1 MSKIS
6 AVIITFNEENNIER
20 CVNSLNGVVDEII
33 ILDSFSSD
41 KTPEICKRL
50 NVRFE
55 QHVFD
60 GHIQQKNRVMD
71 MASYDYVLSLDAD
84 EFLSD
89 ELKKSILQ
97 IKKSE
102 FIFDAYCFNRLNF
115 YCGKAIKHGAWYPD
129 KKIRL
134 WNKNT
139 GKWGGK
145 NPHDT
150 VILQNQTNK
159 KYLSGDLIH
168 YSFLSI
174 NQHIEQINK
183 FSLIKAQ
190 NDFDLKKKPSLLKMI
205 FKPIY
210 KFFVAFLFRVGFLD
224 GFYGFVVAIN
234 SAHAEF
240 LRHVKLKEL
249 YNNEK

>member
-33 ILDSFSSD
+33 VLDSFSSD

-50 NVRFE
+50 NVRFK
-55 QHVFD
+55 QHAFD
-60 GHIQQKNRVMD
+60 GHIEQKNRVMN

-89 ELKKSILQ
+89 ELKSSILQ
-97 IKKSE
+97 IKSAD
-102 FIFDAYCFNRLNF
+102 FTSDAYYFNRLNY

-134 WNKNT
+134 WNKNK

-150 VILQNQTNK
+150 VILQNYSNK
-159 KYLSGDLIH
+159 IFLSGDLNH
-168 YSFLSI
+168 YSFLSV
-174 NQHIEQINK
+174 NQHVEQINK

-190 NDFDLKKKPSLLKMI
+190 NDFHLKKKPSVFKMI
-205 FKPIY
+205 LKPLY
-210 KFFVAFLFRVGFLD
+210 KFLIAFFFKAGFLD

-234 SAHAEF
+234 SSHAEF
-240 LRHVKLKEL
+240 LRHAKLKEL
-249 YNNEK
+249 YKNEI